1 MPKVSVIVPVYNAEK
16 YLQECVDSILRQTLA
31 DIEVILVDDGSSDSS
46 PVICDGYA
54 EQDKRVKAIH
64 QRNSGAAAARN
75 QGMNVAQGEY
85 IAFVDSDDWIDADMY
100 KRMVAVAEA
109 DDCDLVICDCL
120 KESDCGSQL
129 YTHDLPAG
137 FYDRERMY
145 SVYFSQLLMPDTME
159 YPVTISNSLLLI
171 RREVISANGITF
183 PEGMRFSED
192 LLFGSEVG
200 YFSQSMTYL
209 KEYAPYH
216 YRQNPDSVTH
226 TAYKD
231 KWPLLRE
238 LWCRINESFGKKQDY
253 DFTQQIQRCML
264 FFVYMAMNQRRYAGL
279 SKKEFFHEAGVVLD
293 DPLVQTTLKKTS
305 IRQLHISRKLKIIT
319 LIYQKRCLRPALLL
333 LGIHH

>member
-16 YLQECVDSILRQTLA
+16 YLQECVDSILSQTLTNL
-31 DIEVILVDDGSSDSS
+31 EVVLVDDGSADSS

-54 EQDKRVKAIH
+54 ERDNRVKAIH

-75 QGMNVAQGEY
+75 QGMNVARGEY

-100 KRMVAVAEA
+100 KRMVDTAEA
-109 DDCDLVICDCL
+109 NDCDLVICDCL
-120 KESDCGSQL
+120 KESDSGSQL

-145 SVYFSQLLMPDTME
+145 SVYFPQLLMPDTME
-159 YPVTISNSLLLI
+159 YPVTISNCLLLI
-171 RREVISANGITF
+171 RRELVIKNQITY
-183 PEGMRFSED
+183 PERMRFSED

-200 YFSQSMTYL
+200 YFAQSMTYL
-209 KEYAPYH
+209 KGYAPYH

-264 FFVYMAMNQRRYAGL
+264 FFIYMAMNQRRYAGL
-279 SKKEFFHEAGVVLD
+279 PTREFFHETGVVLD
-293 DPLVQTTLKKTS
+293 DPLVHEALRTIPVS
-305 IRQLHISRKLKIIT
+305 QLQISWKLKIIS
-319 LIYQKRCLRPALLL
+319 LIYQKKWLRPALLL
-333 LGIHH
+333 LRG

>member
-1 MPKVSVIVPVYNAEK
+1 MPKVSIIVPVYNAEK
-16 YLQECVDSILRQTLA
+16 YLQKCVDSILSQTLT
-31 DIEVILVDDGSSDSS
+31 DLEVILVDDGSADSS
-46 PVICDGYA
+46 PGICDGYA
-54 EQDKRVKAIH
+54 ERDKRVKAIH
-64 QRNSGAAAARN
+64 QKNSGAAAARN
-75 QGMNVAQGEY
+75 HGMSIAQGKY

-100 KRMVAVAEA
+100 KRMVDTAEA
-109 DDCDLVICDCL
+109 NDCDLVICDCL
-120 KESDCGSQL
+120 KESDGGSQL

-145 SVYFSQLLMPDTME
+145 SVYFPQLLMPDTME
-159 YPVTISNSLLLI
+159 YPVTISNWLLLI
-171 RREVISANGITF
+171 RREVISANEIIF

-200 YFSQSMTYL
+200 YFVQSMTYL

-216 YRQNPDSVTH
+216 YRQNPYSVTH

-238 LWCRINESFGKKQDY
+238 LWCRINENFSKKQDY

-264 FFVYMAMNQRRYAGL
+264 FFVYIAMNQRRYAGL
-279 SKKEFFHEAGVVLD
+279 PTREFFHEAGVVLN
-293 DPLVQTTLKKTS
+293 DPLVQIALEKIS
-305 IRQLHISRKLKIIT
+305 IRQLHISQKLKIIT

>member
-31 DIEVILVDDGSSDSS
+31 DIEVILVDDGSFDSS
-46 PVICDGYA
+46 PVLCDGYA
-54 EQDKRVKAIH
+54 ERDKRVKAIH

-159 YPVTISNSLLLI
+159 YPVTISNWLLLI

-305 IRQLHISRKLKIIT
+305 IRQLHISQKLKIIT